1 MTTDYRD
8 VCEIV
13 MQFGVMV
20 KLVTE
25 FRPKWQFLNVGAQ
38 RLCQEIDSQIGNVGG
53 LNDQKRHQHL
63 KRVTNI
69 SSATQSSTVYL

>member
-13 MQFGVMV
+13 IKFGVMV

-38 RLCQEIDSQIGNVGG
+38 RLCQKIAY
-53 LNDQKRHQHL
+53 LNLRL
-63 KRVTNI
+63 SNR
-69 SSATQSSTVYL
+69 